1 MTVISKP
8 PVRTPQPAAPQPG
21 APQPAA
27 PELTGPQRPLAA
39 DPTRL
44 MLMLFFIGGLILCT
58 IWVTQPFLPASIWA
72 ATIVVAVWPLLLR
85 LQKLL
90 GGSRA
95 LAVTLMTIIVVV
107 LFVVPFWLAVTTILN
122 HIDAL
127 VGLAHSAVAFRLPP
141 PPHWVPRLPIVGD
154 KLAEVWAK
162 VQGEGLST
170 FLPSATPYIGSAAQS
185 ILASVGSFG
194 RLLVQFILT
203 TVIVAIMST
212 HGELGAA
219 LTTRFGYRLGG
230 ERGEQM
236 VILAGRAI
244 RAVAL
249 GVMLTSLAD
258 AIVGGIGLVITG
270 VPLATLLTAVM
281 FIFCVAQVGPGI
293 VLIPADIWLFASGQ
307 YAMGAALLLIAVAAM
322 AIDNLMRP
330 LLIRK
335 EANLPM
341 LLVLLGV
348 LGGLAAFGLIGLFI
362 GPAVLAVSYTLFRA
376 WIAEEARPGAPP
388 LPPDPLAVEPRPAE
402 VQPAEA
408 PPAEVLD
415 HRA

>member
-1 MTVISKP
+1 MTVLSP
-8 PVRTPQPAAPQPG
+8 PPQVPARRAGGAASASLPAPTSPSSTAHG
-21 APQPAA
+21 A
-27 PELTGPQRPLAA
+27 RP

-44 MLMLFFIGGLILCT
+44 MMMLFFIGGLTLCS
-58 IWVTQPFLPASIWA
+58 IWVMRPFLPATIWA

-90 GGSRA
+90 WGSRG
-95 LAVTLMTIIVVV
+95 LAVALMTVIVVV

-122 HIDAL
+122 HIDSL
-127 VGLAHSAVAFRLPP
+127 VGLAHTAVAFRLPA
-141 PPHWVPRLPIVGD
+141 PPHWVSDVPIIGD
-154 KLAEVWAK
+154 KIGEIWRK
-162 VQGEGLST
+162 FQGEGLST
-170 FLPSATPYIGSAAQS
+170 VLPSTTPYIGSAAQW

-212 HGELGAA
+212 HGEAGAA
-219 LTTRFGYRLGG
+219 LATHFGYRLGG

-258 AIVGGIGLVITG
+258 AIVGGIGLVIAG

-293 VLIPADIWLFASGQ
+293 VLIPADIWMFVSGQ
-307 YAMGAALLLIAVAAM
+307 YVMGGVLLVVTAIAI

-341 LLVLLGV
+341 LLILVGV
-348 LGGLAAFGLIGLFI
+348 LGGLGAFGLIGLFI
-362 GPAVLAVSYTLFRA
+362 GPAVLAVSYTLLRA
-376 WIAEEARPGAPP
+376 WIAEETRPGAPA
-388 LPPDPLAVEPRPAE
+388 LPPDLMA
-402 VQPAEA
+402 VQPD
-408 PPAEVLD
+408 PALD
-415 HRA
+415 PTS

>member
-8 PVRTPQPAAPQPG
+8 PARTPQPAAPQPG
-21 APQPAA
+21 AEAEP
-27 PELTGPQRPLAA
+27 GGNHRPLIA

-85 LQKLL
+85 LQKLF

-127 VGLAHSAVAFRLPP
+127 VGLAHAAVAFRLPP
-141 PPHWVPRLPIVGD
+141 PPHWVADLPIVGD
-154 KLAEVWAK
+154 KLVEVWTK
-162 VQGEGLST
+162 FQGEGLST
-170 FLPSATPYIGSAAQS
+170 VLPSATPYIGSAAQW

-194 RLLVQFILT
+194 RVLLQFILT

-212 HGELGAA
+212 HGESGAA
-219 LTTRFGYRLGG
+219 LATQFGYRLGG
-230 ERGEQM
+230 VRGEQM
-236 VILAGRAI
+236 VVLAGRAI

-249 GVMLTSLAD
+249 GVMFTSLAD
-258 AIVGGIGLVITG
+258 AIVGGLGLVITG

-307 YAMGAALLLIAVAAM
+307 YAMGAVLLLITIAAI

-341 LLVLLGV
+341 LLVLVGV

-376 WIAEEARPGAPP
+376 WIAEETRPGAPA
-388 LPPDPLAVEPRPAE
+388 LPPDPMAVEIELTDVRPAE
-402 VQPAEA
+402 AQPD
-408 PPAEVLD
+408 PPPGPKP
-415 HRA
+415 

>member
-1 MTVISKP
+1 M
-8 PVRTPQPAAPQPG
+8 
-21 APQPAA
+21 
-27 PELTGPQRPLAA
+27 
-39 DPTRL
+39 
-44 MLMLFFIGGLILCT
+44 MMLFFIGGLTLCS
-58 IWVTQPFLPASIWA
+58 IWVMRPFLPATIWA

-90 GGSRA
+90 WGSRG
-95 LAVTLMTIIVVV
+95 LAVALMTVIVVV

-122 HIDAL
+122 HIDSL
-127 VGLAHSAVAFRLPP
+127 VGLAHTAVAFRLPA
-141 PPHWVPRLPIVGD
+141 PPHWVGDVPIIGD
-154 KLAEVWAK
+154 KIGEIWRK
-162 VQGEGLST
+162 FQGEGLST
-170 FLPSATPYIGSAAQS
+170 VLPSTTPYIGSAAQW

-212 HGELGAA
+212 HGEAGAA
-219 LTTRFGYRLGG
+219 LATHFGYRLGG

-258 AIVGGIGLVITG
+258 AIVGGIGLVIAG

-293 VLIPADIWLFASGQ
+293 VLIPADIWMFVSGQ
-307 YAMGAALLLIAVAAM
+307 YVMGGVLLVVTVVAI

-341 LLVLLGV
+341 LLILVGV
-348 LGGLAAFGLIGLFI
+348 LGGLGAFGLIGLFI
-362 GPAVLAVSYTLFRA
+362 GPAVLAVSYTLLRA
-376 WIAEEARPGAPP
+376 WIAEETRPGAPA
-388 LPPDPLAVEPRPAE
+388 LPPDLMA
-402 VQPAEA
+402 VQPD
-408 PPAEVLD
+408 PALD
-415 HRA
+415 PTS